1 MRLPILLWVNI
12 TLNSKLKILLVAA
25 ALGAGFYLPSA
36 FKQAPN
42 AEIDLTD
49 YCMLSDEVCEQQ
61 GVKVKLDTRRV
72 TPLTPIKVDVFW
84 PNANAEFLTVSL
96 EGKEMDM
103 GVAKYQLEMIKPDV
117 YQGEIIL
124 PVCAEQRM
132 TWYGKVSDGETDIK
146 AALRM
151 SAR

>member
-1 MRLPILLWVNI
+1 MPNLL
-12 TLNSKLKILLVAA
+12 
-25 ALGAGFYLPSA
+25 
-36 FKQAPN
+36 KQTPN
-42 AEIDLTD
+42 ADLD
-49 YCMLSDEVCEQQ
+49 LSSYCMLSSDVCEQQ
-61 GVKVKLDTRRV
+61 GVKLKLDTQRV

-84 PNANAEFLTVSL
+84 PNAEAETLSISL
-96 EGKEMDM
+96 QGKEMDM

-132 TWYGKVSDGETDIK
+132 TWYGTVSDGSTDIK

>member
-1 MRLPILLWVNI
+1 MVNI
-12 TLNSKLKILLVAA
+12 TLNNKIKILLVAG
-25 ALGAGFYLPSA
+25 ALGAGFYLPNLL
-36 FKQAPN
+36 KQTPN
-42 AEIDLTD
+42 ADLD
-49 YCMLSDEVCEQQ
+49 LSSYCMLSSDVCEQQ
-61 GVKVKLDTRRV
+61 GVKLKLDTQRV

-84 PNANAEFLTVSL
+84 PNAEAETLSISL
-96 EGKEMDM
+96 QGKEMDM

-132 TWYGKVSDGETDIK
+132 TWYGTVSDGSTDIK